1 MIFALEIVVNVE
13 KEDIWT
19 FFGCSLGIILSRN
32 RRTCIQKTVSTMALL
47 QVIFFNKIGSIL
59 PHLHQNVYIVY
70 CRKRSTLVL
79 LVCKLHKSLYFAIGS
94 R

>member
-32 RRTCIQKTVSTMALL
+32 RRTCIQKTVLTMALL
-47 QVIFFNKIGSIL
+47 QVIFLTK
-59 PHLHQNVYIVY
+59 
-70 CRKRSTLVL
+70 LVL
-79 LVCKLHKSLYFAIGS
+79 FCHTYIKTCILYTVVNVQL
-94 R
+94 